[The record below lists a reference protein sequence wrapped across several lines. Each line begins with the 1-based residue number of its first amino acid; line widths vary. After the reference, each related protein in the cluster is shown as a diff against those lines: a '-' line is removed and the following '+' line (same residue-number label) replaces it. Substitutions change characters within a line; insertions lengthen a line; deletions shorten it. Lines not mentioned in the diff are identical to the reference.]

1 LSIQHLFMPSSVTDR
16 ELVVS
21 VGDP

>member
-1 LSIQHLFMPSSVTDR
+1 VKTDNR

-21 VGDP
+21 VSCL